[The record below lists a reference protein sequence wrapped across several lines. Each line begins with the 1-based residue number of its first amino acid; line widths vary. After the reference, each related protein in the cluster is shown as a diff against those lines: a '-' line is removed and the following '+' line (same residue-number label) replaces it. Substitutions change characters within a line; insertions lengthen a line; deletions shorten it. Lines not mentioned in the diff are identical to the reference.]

1 MSELEQL
8 IRKHVLKN
16 AFDYEKAN
24 AGSVAGKII
33 AENAE
38 AKNDMKT
45 LMKKISV
52 EVARVNKMKKEEI
65 EKELANYSFVEKKE
79 KEKTLS
85 LPDAVQGKVVT
96 RFAPEP
102 NGYPHIGHA
111 KAVFLSFESSKIY
124 GGKMLLRFDDTN
136 PEAEEEQYVGA
147 IMDGL
152 KWLGVEWSG
161 SETFA
166 SDSLPTLYEH
176 AKKLLAQGD
185 AYACSCEAE
194 QVKKNR
200 GEEKECACRRSSPSD
215 CLDVFAK
222 MLGGEFDEG
231 DVFIRFKG
239 DMNSLNTVMRD
250 PTMLRI
256 IEAPHY
262 RQGKKF
268 RVWPSYDFEA
278 PVIDSITGIT
288 HAMRSKEYEL
298 RDELYYE
305 LLKRLGLRAPRI
317 VEFSR
322 LSIKGMPIS
331 KRLLK
336 PLVREGKVSGW
347 DDPRLPTLAALK
359 RRGILPEAIKRF
371 VLSFGLGKQE
381 SEPNI
386 GALLAENGKLLD
398 AVSPRF
404 FFVHQPVKLS
414 VENVP
419 SEFANAEVKIKKH
432 PSLDLGFRELAV
444 GNSFFICGSDA
455 EKMPEGDVFRLKDL
469 YNVKLTKK
477 TKKELRGEFA
487 GKELVQ
493 GSKIES
499 TDVDCSRKPKACLKI
514 QWVSE
519 KQKLDAVVFIP
530 GELLVND
537 AYNPDSLQEVKGFC
551 EKACGELKKGDSI
564 QFERFGFCKLDD
576 KKKNSFI
583 FTNP

>member
-1 MSELEQL
+1 MSELDQL

-16 AFDYEKAN
+16 AFDYGKAN
-24 AGSVAGKII
+24 SGSVVGKII
-33 AENAE
+33 AENAD
-38 AKNDMKT
+38 AKKDMKE

-52 EVARVNKMKKEEI
+52 EVTRVNKLKKEEI
-65 EKELANYSFVEKKE
+65 EKELGNYSFAEKKE
-79 KEKTLS
+79 KEKGLV
-85 LPDAVQGKVVT
+85 LPDAVQGKVTT

-111 KAVFLSFESSKIY
+111 KAVFLSFECSRVY

-152 KWLGVEWSG
+152 KWLGVEWNG
-161 SETFA
+161 SETYA
-166 SDSLPTLYEH
+166 SDSLPVLYEH

-200 GEEKECACRRSSPSD
+200 GEEKECACRRASPGE
-215 CLDVFAK
+215 CLDAFAK
-222 MLGGEFDEG
+222 MLGGEFDQG
-231 DVFIRFKG
+231 DVIIRFKG
-239 DMNSLNTVMRD
+239 DLRALNTVMRD

-256 IEAPHY
+256 IDAPHY

-268 RVWPSYDFEA
+268 HVWPSYDFEA
-278 PVIDSITGIT
+278 PIIDSLTGIT

-305 LLKRLGLRAPRI
+305 LLKRIGLRAPRI

-347 DDPRLPTLAALK
+347 DDPRLPTLVALK

-381 SEPNI
+381 SEPTI
-386 GALLAENGKLLD
+386 DALLAENGKLLD
-398 AVSPRF
+398 SISPRF
-404 FFVHQPVKLS
+404 FFVTQPVKVS
-414 VENVP
+414 VENIP
-419 SEFANAEVKIKKH
+419 SELSNTAIQIKKH
-432 PSLDLGFRELAV
+432 PSLDMGFRELAV
-444 GNSFFICGSDA
+444 GSSFFVCGGDA
-455 EKMPEGDVFRLKDL
+455 EKLSEGDVFRLKDL
-469 YNVKLTKK
+469 YNVKITKK
-477 TKKELRGEFA
+477 GKKELRVEFA
-487 GKELVQ
+487 GKELIP
-493 GSKIES
+493 GSK
-499 TDVDCSRKPKACLKI
+499 KF
-514 QWVSE
+514 QWVPE
-519 KQKLDAVVFIP
+519 KQKLDAVVLVP

-537 AYNPDSLQEVKGFC
+537 AYNPDSLKEVKGFC
-551 EKACGELKKGDSI
+551 EKACGELKKGDAI